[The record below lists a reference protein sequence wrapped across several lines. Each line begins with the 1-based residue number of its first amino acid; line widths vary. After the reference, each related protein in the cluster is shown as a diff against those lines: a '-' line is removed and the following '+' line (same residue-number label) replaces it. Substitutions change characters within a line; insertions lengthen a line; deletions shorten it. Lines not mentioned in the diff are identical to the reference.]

1 MTTRLISI
9 LLACALTLIGV
20 GVGCRSAT
28 HENEQAARDRAKA
41 AGANLTPAPYTIQP
55 GDTIAVR
62 FVLTP
67 EFDCDLP
74 VRTDGKFS
82 LPLLGE
88 VQAAGYTPAALHDKI
103 VADYAAHL
111 RNPEIT
117 VNVAAFGSSV
127 AYIGGEVR
135 NPSVISIMTPTS
147 ALRGIMAAG
156 GTLDSG
162 NLRKVVIV
170 RDRGT
175 PEPEILL
182 LDLSR
187 GLETLASAEDVWLQP
202 RDMVFV
208 PKTGISKAN
217 QFIREY
223 IRDMLPIQSSFSLQ
237 YQFTNFASGS
247 L

>member
-1 MTTRLISI
+1 MTTRLFSI
-9 LLACALTLIGV
+9 LLACALTLIAIS
-20 GVGCRSAT
+20 VGCRSAT
-28 HENEQAARDRAKA
+28 KEAQDAARARAREA
-41 AGANLTPAPYTIQP
+41 AQVTAPPAYTIQA

-74 VRTDGKFS
+74 VRPDGKFA

-88 VQAAGYTPAALHDKI
+88 VTAAGLTPTDLHTQL
-103 VADYAAHL
+103 VTAYQSHL
-111 RNPEIT
+111 KHPQLT
-117 VNVAAFGSSV
+117 VNVATFASNV

-135 NPSVISIMTPTS
+135 NPSVISLMSPIS
-147 ALRGIMAAG
+147 ALRAIMAAG
-156 GTLDSG
+156 GSLDSG

-175 PEPEILL
+175 PEPEILMV
-182 LDLSR
+182 DLSR
-187 GLETLASAEDVWLQP
+187 GIQTLASAEDIWLHP

-208 PKTGISKAN
+208 PKTGISQAN

-223 IRDMLPIQSSFSLQ
+223 IRDMLPIQSSFNLT
-237 YQFTNFASGS
+237 YQFTS
-247 L
+247 LPAGL